1 VGFLGDA
8 KMYGRFVW
16 GLREFL
22 SRTISLEEAK
32 AIIQQRMEEREKN
45 FLRLVE
51 RGIFGYP
58 KSPYLP
64 LMKLARCEM
73 GDIENLVKAKGLE
86 GTLKVL
92 QEAGVYTTFEEFKGR
107 EPIVRNNQMIPVQP
121 QDFDNPYLSHY
132 YKGETGGTT
141 GAGTRVSIDLDHLTD
156 QTPRMMVA
164 YDVYGVLNV
173 PTAIWYGVLP
183 DSTGIENVLRGA
195 LFRNIPRKWFSP
207 MTKQDYKPSLKNRLA
222 TQYIIT
228 MARLVGA
235 PIPRPEPVPLNQA
248 ITIARWAA
256 KTLEDQGACFIRTHV
271 SLAVRICI
279 AAREEGLKLT
289 GATFLGSGEPPT
301 AAKIAHITR
310 LGARWIP
317 AYFFTE
323 VGAVGMGC
331 AQPANQNDLH
341 FLKDAFALIQFPSQ
355 VPGSE
360 IIVDAFCFTTL
371 LPSAPK
377 IMLNVAI
384 DDYGIVEKR
393 SCACPL
399 ESYGFTDHL
408 CHVRSFH
415 KLTGEGVTLVGSEMV
430 HILEEILPARFGGSS
445 LNYQLLEEED
455 EQGFTRLS
463 LLVSPSVGTI
473 DEEAIIEA
481 VMKGLERSS
490 VASDLARVVWKQAK
504 TLRVKR
510 MEPFWTQRGKLMPLH
525 LARNPKL
532 PIEKEEK
539 K

>member
-1 VGFLGDA
+1 VSLLGDT
-8 KMYGRFVW
+8 KMYGRFIW
-16 GLREFL
+16 GLRRYL

-32 AIIQQRMEEREKN
+32 AIIQQRMEERGKN

-64 LMKLARCEM
+64 LMKLAQCEM
-73 GDIENLVKAKGLE
+73 GDVEKMVKTKGLE
-86 GTLKVL
+86 GTLKAL
-92 QEAGVYTTFEEFKGR
+92 QEAGVYITFEEFKGR
-107 EPIVRNNQMIPVQP
+107 EPIVRNGKVFSVKAY
-121 QDFDNPYLSHY
+121 DFDNPFLSHY

-164 YDVYGVLNV
+164 YDAYGVLNV

-183 DSTGIENVLRGA
+183 DSTGFENVLRGP
-195 LFRNIPRKWFSP
+195 LLCNIPRKWFSP

-228 MARLVGA
+228 MARLFGV
-235 PIPRPEPVPLNQA
+235 PIPRPEPVPLDQA

-256 KTLEDQGACFIRTHV
+256 ETIGAQGACFIRTHV

-301 AAKIAHITR
+301 PAKIAHITR

-331 AQPANQNDLH
+331 TKPADQNDLH
-341 FLKDAFALIQFPSQ
+341 FLKDAFALIQFPTQ
-355 VPGSE
+355 VPDSE
-360 IIVDAFCFTTL
+360 LIVDAFCFTTL

-393 SCACPL
+393 SCGCPW
-399 ESYGFTDHL
+399 ENYGFTEHIR
-408 CHVRSFH
+408 HVRSFH

-430 HILEEILPARFGGSS
+430 HILEEILPARFGGSP

-463 LLVSPSVGTI
+463 LLVSPSVGAI
-473 DEEAIIEA
+473 DEEAIIDT

-490 VASDLARVVWKQAK
+490 VASGLARVVWKQAK
-504 TLRVKR
+504 ILRVKR
-510 MEPFWTQRGKLMPLH
+510 MEPFWTHRGKLMPLH
-525 LARNPKL
+525 LARSPKL
-532 PIEKEEK
+532 SIEKGEK